1 VQIAIFGAG
10 RIGTAIAHA
19 VLKAGHAREA
29 LWVTTRSGLPTART
43 LDLPVATNVDA
54 VKSANIALIC
64 TKPQDTGTLI
74 AEIGEHIS
82 QETLVV
88 SFVSGLTSAW
98 FCERMGKDVPVIRV
112 MTNLAI
118 EVARGSSALSPN
130 PYATRSQVEAVS
142 TILALLGTTVE
153 VPEDYLN
160 AVSAISGGG
169 IAYVYYLVEVMTQ
182 AAVAIGLPND
192 LARSLLVETVIGAG
206 EVMRQ
211 TGRHPV
217 QLREDVM
224 SRGGQT
230 IAGFYELE
238 RHNVRHAIFEA
249 VAAAR
254 DRGVQLGAALEGQSQ
269 LHQGNLDRVSSKDRS

>member
-1 VQIAIFGAG
+1 MQIAIFGGG

-19 VLKAGHAREA
+19 VLMAGHARDA
-29 LWVTTRSGLPTART
+29 LWVTTRSGRSTDRT
-43 LDLPVATNVDA
+43 LDLPVASNIDA
-54 VKSANIALIC
+54 ARFSEIALIC
-64 TKPQDTGTLI
+64 TKPQDTGTLL
-74 AEIGEHIS
+74 AEIRDHIS
-82 QETLVV
+82 QETIVV
-88 SFVSGLTSAW
+88 SFVSGLKCAW
-98 FCERMGKDVPVIRV
+98 FCERIGKDLPVIRV

-118 EVARGSSALSPN
+118 EFGRGSSALSAN
-130 PYATRSQVEAVS
+130 IHTTRSHIDEAIKVLS
-142 TILALLGTTVE
+142 LLGTTVE

-169 IAYVYYLVEVMTQ
+169 IAYVYYLVEVMTH

-192 LARSLLVETVIGAG
+192 LARSLLVEAVIGAG

-211 TGRHPV
+211 TGRHPL

-230 IAGFYELE
+230 IAGFSELE

-254 DRGVQLGAALEGQSQ
+254 DRGVQLGVALEELS
-269 LHQGNLDRVSSKDRS
+269 

>member
-1 VQIAIFGAG
+1 MQIAIFGGG
-10 RIGTAIAHA
+10 RIGTAIARA
-19 VLKAGHAREA
+19 VLKAGHARDA
-29 LWVTTRSGLPTART
+29 LWVTTRTGLPTSGT

-54 VKSANIALIC
+54 ARFAKIALIC
-64 TKPQDTGTLI
+64 TKPQDTGTLV

-82 QETLVV
+82 RGTLVV
-88 SFVSGLTSAW
+88 SFVSGLTTAW
-98 FCERMGKDVPVIRV
+98 FCERIGKEVPVVRV

-118 EVARGSSALSPN
+118 EVARGSSALSAN
-130 PYATRSQVEAVS
+130 SYATRSHVDSAAE
-142 TILALLGTTVE
+142 ILALLGTTVE

-169 IAYVYYLVEVMTQ
+169 IAYVYYLVEVMTH

-192 LARSLLVETVIGAG
+192 LARTLLVETVIGAG

-211 TGRHPV
+211 TGRHPL

-224 SRGGQT
+224 SPGGQT
-230 IAGFYELE
+230 IAGFREIE

-254 DRGVQLGAALEGQSQ
+254 DRGVQLGAALEA
-269 LHQGNLDRVSSKDRS
+269 SS